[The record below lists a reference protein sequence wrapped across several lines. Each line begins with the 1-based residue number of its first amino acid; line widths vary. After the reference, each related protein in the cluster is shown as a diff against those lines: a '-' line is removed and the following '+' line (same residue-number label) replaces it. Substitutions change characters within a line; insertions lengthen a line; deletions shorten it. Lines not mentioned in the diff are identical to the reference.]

1 MPRLTNSD
9 YLDQRHRLMIAWEF
23 RSQLIAELEP
33 YDQHALHDF
42 FSISCEMYDEDAI
55 AYRREQTK
63 REPSLPHKAGR
74 AYAHFEQ
81 IIAADR
87 ERRAVS
93 TPVETKPVRGMKRP
107 KKTVRVTGL
116 VKPELDVPGFARMIQ
131 RLATEDQK
139 NGGELLSATKRIE
152 RH

>member
-1 MPRLTNSD
+1 MPRLTNPD
-9 YLDQRHRLMIAWEF
+9 YLDQRHRLMTAWEF

-33 YDQHALHDF
+33 YEQHALHDF
-42 FSISCEMYDEDAI
+42 FAISREMYDEDAI
-55 AYRREQTK
+55 AYRQEQTK

-87 ERRAVS
+87 ERRAAQAPIK
-93 TPVETKPVRGMKRP
+93 TLPMRGAKRP

-116 VKPELDVPGFARMIQ
+116 VRPELDIPGLARMIH
-131 RLATEDQK
+131 RLAIEDQK
-139 NGGELLSATKRIE
+139 KGGELLRRQKSKR
-152 RH
+152 